1 MHSPPLV
8 CLLSM
13 DFPNPPRPT
22 IFSMFSFF
30 MAMSGQG
37 GTSKNPVS
45 ISRQPRGARQERIHS
60 LLICFNSYS
69 SELCGRNTQQ
79 TFCLLGTQTKSAFR
93 VTRESSD
100 KYFSPS
106 LTCHSAAKFQDR
118 SNEPSAKDNS
128 EESGA

>member
-22 IFSMFSFF
+22 ILSMFSFF

-45 ISRQPRGARQERIHS
+45 ISRQPRGVRQERIQS
-60 LLICFNSYS
+60 VLICFSSYS
-69 SELCGRNTQQ
+69 SELCGRSTQQ
-79 TFCLLGTQTKSAFR
+79 TFCLLGTQTKSAFFA
-93 VTRESSD
+93 TRESSD

-106 LTCHSAAKFQDR
+106 LTCQRAAKFHAR
-118 SNEPSAKDNS
+118 SNEPSANGNAA
-128 EESGA
+128 ESGA